1 MYCKDC
7 HFFNKLENQC
17 LNKFKSNIIKTFAE
31 NDRDCEGF
39 IQKQI
44 EPGMNYLDPQCVATR
59 ESFNNCLNNK

>member
-17 LNKFKSNIIKTFAE
+17 LNKFK